1 MVRKQ
6 PKSAVG
12 KPSGRGRRAGG
23 ERDEAGSLA
32 PDESAAEKRRRIRVA
47 AYRCFL
53 RRGFH
58 ETTIDAICERA
69 GISKG
74 AFYWYFP
81 SKQAVFLDLL
91 NNWADA
97 VHDELTAELG
107 AALARPEPDSALRA
121 TLERELRRGHHI
133 MPVWL
138 EFLTQVRRDDEVR
151 EGIAQFHRR
160 ARQGIVN
167 FCLPLLTP
175 ELSEDEVRVFAGS
188 LLSAFIGLVCQ
199 DLVDPGGAQP
209 GGQLEQFIVMT
220 QQFVK
225 RAKPAGWQLS
235 SPRLRSGSRSDP
247 PPGATSGGRSGSD
260 RPAGP
265 GAGNQPR

>member
-1 MVRKQ
+1 MARQ
-6 PKSAVG
+6 QAPRPVG
-12 KPSGRGRRAGG
+12 KAVGRGRRKRSGG
-23 ERDEAGSLA
+23 DLGADA
-32 PDESAAEKRRRIRVA
+32 PADASTGEKRRSIRVA

-58 ETTIDAICERA
+58 ETTVDAICERA

-107 AALARPEPDSALRA
+107 AALTRPEPDAALRA
-121 TLERELRRGHHI
+121 TLVRELRRGHHI

-151 EGIAQFHRR
+151 AGIAQFHRR
-160 ARQGIVN
+160 ARQGIAN

-175 ELSEDEVRVFAGS
+175 ELSEDEVRVFAGT

-199 DLVDPGGAQP
+199 DLVDPGGADP
-209 GGQLEQFIVMT
+209 AGQLEQFIKMT
-220 QQFVK
+220 QLYVK
-225 RAKPAGWQLS
+225 RAKPAGWQLRGPS
-235 SPRLRSGSRSDP
+235 SQ
-247 PPGATSGGRSGSD
+247 PGK
-260 RPAGP
+260 PA
-265 GAGNQPR
+265 

>member
-1 MVRKQ
+1 MARKQ
-6 PKSAVG
+6 STRPPA
-12 KPSGRGRRAGG
+12 KPAGRDRRARARG
-23 ERDEAGSLA
+23 EPGASAA
-32 PDESAAEKRRRIRVA
+32 PDESAGEKRRRIRVA

-58 ETTIDAICERA
+58 ETTVDAICERA
-69 GISKG
+69 RISKG

-91 NNWADA
+91 NNWADE

-107 AALARPEPDSALRA
+107 AALTRPEPDAALRA
-121 TLERELRRGHHI
+121 TLVRELRRGHHI

-151 EGIAQFHRR
+151 AGIAQFHRR
-160 ARQGIVN
+160 ARQGIAN

-175 ELSEDEVRVFAGS
+175 ELPEDEVRVFAGS

-199 DLVDPGGAQP
+199 DLVDPGGADP
-209 GGQLEQFIVMT
+209 GGQLEQFIKMT
-220 QQFVK
+220 QLYVK
-225 RAKPAGWQLS
+225 RAKPAGWQL
-235 SPRLRSGSRSDP
+235 PGSA
-247 PPGATSGGRSGSD
+247 PG
-260 RPAGP
+260 PA
-265 GAGNQPR
+265 